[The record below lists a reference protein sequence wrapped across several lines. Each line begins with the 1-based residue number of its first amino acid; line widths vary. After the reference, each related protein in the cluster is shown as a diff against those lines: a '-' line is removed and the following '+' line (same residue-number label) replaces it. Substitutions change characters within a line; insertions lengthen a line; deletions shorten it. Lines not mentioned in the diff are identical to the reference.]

1 MFIRGYPGI
10 NAVKVGR
17 LFLKP
22 GDVYET
28 ITQSCRMVFH
38 EASDRSLPLGRAGS
52 ATLVRYAGVNYV
64 ITTRHQLDIP
74 RGASVPIDILDTIR
88 IGSGKGRLSNIP
100 LKRCIFEL
108 SNVEEEY
115 HDILL
120 FEAADTWKT
129 QHSDQPF
136 FYPLAPFSKVDRV
149 KSFLVGYPTI
159 EGVMDEYLED
169 FVPEQPGSIHIKRAI
184 SDCDLDTSYKTN
196 VEFYR
201 RYLHVRERPIVDGY
215 SGGAVFSLTGEL
227 ENLEVVLDGIVVRAG
242 PQHIHVVD
250 ADYLLKIITD
260 QSRRD

>member
-1 MFIRGYPGI
+1 MFIRDYPGI
-10 NAVKVGR
+10 NAIKVGR

-38 EASDRSLPLGRAGS
+38 EARDRSLPLGRAGS
-52 ATLVRYAGVNYV
+52 ATLVRHASVNYI

-74 RGASVPIDILDTIR
+74 CGASVPMDILDTIR

-108 SNVEEEY
+108 SNVDEEY

-129 QHSDQPF
+129 HHSDQPF

-159 EGVMDEYLED
+159 EGVMDEYLDD

-215 SGGAVFSLTGEL
+215 SGGAVFSLRGEL

-260 QSRRD
+260 QSRRA

>member
-1 MFIRGYPGI
+1 MFIRDYPGI
-10 NAVKVGR
+10 NTVKVGR

-64 ITTRHQLDIP
+64 VATRHQLGIA
-74 RGASVPIDILDTIR
+74 RGASVPTNILDTIR
-88 IGSGKGRLSNIP
+88 IGSGKGLLSNIP
-100 LKRCIFEL
+100 LKACIFEL
-108 SNVEEEY
+108 SNVDEEY
-115 HDILL
+115 HDVLL
-120 FEAADTWKT
+120 FKAADTWKT

-136 FYPLAPFSKVDRV
+136 FYPLAPFSKANRV

-159 EGVMDEYLED
+159 EGVMDEYLEG

-184 SDCDLDTSYKTN
+184 SDCDLDKSYLTN

-201 RYLHVRERPIVDGY
+201 RYLNVRERPVVDGY

-227 ENLEVVLDGIVVRAG
+227 ENLEIVLDGIVVRAG
-242 PQHIHVVD
+242 AQHIHVVD

-260 QSRRD
+260 QSKRG